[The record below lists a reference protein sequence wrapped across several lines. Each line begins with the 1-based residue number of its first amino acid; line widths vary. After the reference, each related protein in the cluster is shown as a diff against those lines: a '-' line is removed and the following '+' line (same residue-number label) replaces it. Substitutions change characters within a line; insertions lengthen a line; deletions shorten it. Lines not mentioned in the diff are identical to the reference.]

1 MNGKTTA
8 NGGRGGAEL
17 MAQAVLHRRGLEV
30 KGAKIIKAI
39 ADAESAQGKPLASVG
54 GGASAKGL
62 RAVEDG
68 ATRSHGG
75 ARESSHDINIDT
87 ERPDRVAVEMQSHNP
102 LVVENAA
109 ISTAATIVVPLGP
122 PAAACQNVPK
132 ALRGSGELR
141 PTDDDPLSNRDSSG
155 WAALWS
161 DKELMQ
167 AIEQDVIR
175 TMPDLAFYACRGME
189 DGDSDHDADGDDFK
203 RHDRSESRLIG
214 DHGKQAR
221 GGQYRRGRER
231 RLAIARILFVHAK
244 LNPAES
250 YTQGM
255 NEIVATLFFVLATDD
270 EEEWREHCEADTFF
284 CFTNLMA
291 EIRDVFIQSLDES
304 ESGLQGKMEA
314 FGRTLRH
321 HDPELAGHMV
331 RAGQHPRLLQYVDVL
346 QLRNSSLFVT
356 CRD

>member
-1 MNGKTTA
+1 MHGKTTS
-8 NGGRGGAEL
+8 NGGCGGAER
-17 MAQAVLHRRGLEV
+17 MAQAILHRRGLEV
-30 KGAKIIKAI
+30 KCAKISEAI
-39 ADAESAQGKPLASVG
+39 AGAESAQDKSLAAVG
-54 GGASAKGL
+54 GGASAGGL

-75 ARESSHDINIDT
+75 ARESSHGISIDT
-87 ERPDRVAVEMQSHNP
+87 EHPDRVAVEVESDNP
-102 LVVENAA
+102 LGVENAA
-109 ISTAATIVVPLGP
+109 ISTTAATVAVLLGP
-122 PAAACQNVPK
+122 PAAACENVPK
-132 ALRGSGELR
+132 ASRGSGELR
-141 PTDDDPLSNRDSSG
+141 PTDDDPLSNRDSSE

-189 DGDSDHDADGDDFK
+189 DGDSDHDADGNDLK
-203 RHDRSESRLIG
+203 YHDRSESGRIG
-214 DHGKQAR
+214 DLGKQAR

-270 EEEWREHCEADTFF
+270 EEQWREHCEADTFF

-304 ESGLQGKMEA
+304 ESGLQGKMDA
-314 FGRTLRH
+314 FGRTLRQ
-321 HDPELAGHMV
+321 HDPELADHMV
-331 RAGQHPRLLQYVDVL
+331 REGQHPFQCVNVL
-346 QLRNSSLFVT
+346 QLRKHSLFVT